1 MNEKKGCNYPDC
13 ENCKNDFEIPMCML
27 EEANVETE
35 KAIIIEP
42 RDGYVI
48 IRNDEE
54 DENI

>member
-13 ENCKNDFEIPMCML
+13 INCKNDFEIPMCNL
-27 EEANVETE
+27 EEANVDIE

-42 RDGYVI
+42 REGYVI